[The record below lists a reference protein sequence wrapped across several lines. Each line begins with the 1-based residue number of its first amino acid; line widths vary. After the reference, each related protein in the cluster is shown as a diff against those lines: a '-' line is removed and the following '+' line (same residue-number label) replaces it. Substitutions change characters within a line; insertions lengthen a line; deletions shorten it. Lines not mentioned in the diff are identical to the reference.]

1 MGATMPLRQQNRY
14 QPKQACLMDHDALGH
29 KQPRSVRKKSA
40 PRWLWHLSILWIAL
54 SVGYLAGVARASEEV
69 VQIRIV
75 HRDANDMLTIVQPL
89 ISQYGFISADTASN
103 SLIVIDQPA
112 NVRRVQQ
119 LVSQIDQPVPQ
130 LKIRVQYGRQET
142 STDQSVATRGKIEVG
157 DATVAVGNKKKEGID
172 VELSADESQ
181 RQDQGEYTV
190 IVRSGSTAYISSGY
204 DVPYPER
211 WARLSHKH
219 GHIQRPVTFK
229 KVDTGYDVRP
239 VLMGNNVQIE
249 ITPHIS
255 YINPRGLRQ
264 PIRFAEAATR
274 LNVPLDQW
282 VEIAGTSAST
292 QEINRQILGGGR
304 ASSDSQLSMRLMVT
318 RH

>member
-1 MGATMPLRQQNRY
+1 MPLRQQNRY
-14 QPKQACLMDHDALGH
+14 QPKQACFINHEALSH
-29 KQPRSVRKKSA
+29 KQPRGVRKKSA

-142 STDQSVATRGKIEVG
+142 NTDQSVATRGKIEVG
-157 DATVAVGNKKKEGID
+157 DATVAVGNQKKEGID

-219 GHIQRPVTFK
+219 GHIQRAVSFK

-255 YINPRGLRQ
+255 YLSPRGLRQ

>member
-1 MGATMPLRQQNRY
+1 MPRRQHNRY
-14 QPKQACLMDHDALGH
+14 QPKQACLMDHDALGNE
-29 KQPRSVRKKSA
+29 QPRGVRNKSA

-54 SVGYLAGVARASEEV
+54 SVGYLGGIARASEEV

-103 SLIVIDQPA
+103 SLIVIDQTA
-112 NVRRVQQ
+112 NVRRIQQ

-130 LKIRVQYGRQET
+130 LKIYVQYGRQET
-142 STDQSVATRGKIEVG
+142 NTDQSVATRGKIEIG

-181 RQDQGEYTV
+181 RRDKGEYTV

-219 GHIQRPVTFK
+219 GHIQRPVVFK

-239 VLMGNNVQIE
+239 VLVGNNVQIE

-255 YINPRGLRQ
+255 YIDPRGLRQ

-274 LNVPLDQW
+274 LNVPLNQW
-282 VEIAGTSAST
+282 VEIAGTSDST

-304 ASSDSQLSMRLMVT
+304 ASSDSKLSMRLMVT
-318 RH
+318 RN

>member
-1 MGATMPLRQQNRY
+1 
-14 QPKQACLMDHDALGH
+14 
-29 KQPRSVRKKSA
+29 
-40 PRWLWHLSILWIAL
+40 
-54 SVGYLAGVARASEEV
+54 
-69 VQIRIV
+69 
-75 HRDANDMLTIVQPL
+75 MLTIVQPL

-130 LKIRVQYGRQET
+130 LKIRVQYGRQEA

-219 GHIQRPVTFK
+219 GYIQRPVTFK

>member
-1 MGATMPLRQQNRY
+1 MEATMPRRQHNRY
-14 QPKQACLMDHDALGH
+14 QPKQACLIDQNALGDR
-29 KQPRSVRKKSA
+29 QPHGVRNKVA
-40 PRWLWHLSILWIAL
+40 TRWMWYLPLLWIAL
-54 SVGYLAGVARASEEV
+54 GVGYLVGPALASEEV

-75 HRDANDMLTIVQPL
+75 HRDANDMLTMVQPL

-103 SLIVIDQPA
+103 SLIVIDQTA
-112 NVRRVQQ
+112 NVRRIQQ

-130 LKIRVQYGRQET
+130 LKIRVEYGRQET
-142 STDQSVATRGKIEVG
+142 KSDQSVATRGKIEVG
-157 DATVAVGNKKKEGID
+157 DATVSVGDKKKEGID

-181 RQDQGEYTV
+181 RHDKGEYTV

-211 WARLSHKH
+211 WVRLSHKH
-219 GHIQRPVTFK
+219 GHIKRPVTFR

-255 YINPRGLRQ
+255 YIDPRGLRQ
-264 PIRFAEAATR
+264 PIRFAEAATH
-274 LNVPLDQW
+274 LNVPLNQW
-282 VEIAGTSAST
+282 VEIAGTSDSYE
-292 QEINRQILGGGR
+292 EINRQILGGGR
-304 ASSDSQLSMRLMVT
+304 ASSDNQLSMRLMVT